1 MKKSILLLA
10 AAVGLAA
17 TACKNFEKGEGGL
30 EYKYL
35 KQGDGEKAKEG
46 DILAFNFVVSTDR
59 DSTLANS
66 YDMGLPQVQPVM
78 PDSLLQNAYPGDPN
92 TILRMLGEGDSAIF
106 RINLDT
112 MAARTGQ
119 PKPEFADKYIQ
130 YTIKVEKLFRKGN
143 LTDSALY
150 AQVNEYFETEIEK
163 IKNAEAGKIEGYVK
177 KNKLEPKKTASGLQY
192 VITKEGTGPVPA
204 VGDTVVLNYTGAL
217 TTGKI
222 FDTNDAEKAK
232 KNEIHNPM
240 RTYEPIRVAVGK
252 DPVIAGWT
260 EALQLLN
267 KGTKA
272 TLLIPSAIGYGE
284 RGSMGAI
291 PPYAP
296 LVFEVEVLDI
306 IPGPKDEVAPAEEA
320 NANNPG

>member
-10 AAVGLAA
+10 AAVGLAT
-17 TACKNFEKGEGGL
+17 TACQSFKKGEGGL

-35 KQGDGEKAKEG
+35 KEGDGEKAQEG
-46 DILAFNFVVSTDR
+46 DILAFNFVVETDR
-59 DSTLANS
+59 DSLLANS

-78 PDSLLQNAYPGDPN
+78 ADSLLQNAYAGDPN

-119 PKPEFADKYIQ
+119 PKPEFANKYIQ
-130 YTIKVEKLFRKGN
+130 YTIKVEKLFRKGD
-143 LTDSALY
+143 LSDSLLHD
-150 AQVNEYFETEIEK
+150 QVNKYFEEEIEK
-163 IKNAEAGKIEGYVK
+163 IKNAEEGKIAGYIE

-192 VITKEGTGPVPA
+192 IVKEEGTGPTPA
-204 VGDTVVLNYTGAL
+204 VGDTVVLNYSGAL
-217 TTGKI
+217 TSGKV
-222 FDTNDAEKAK
+222 FDTNDPEAAK
-232 KNEIHNPM
+232 KADIHNPM
-240 RTYEPIRVAVGK
+240 RTYEPIRIAVGQ

-260 EALQLLN
+260 EGLQLLN
-267 KGTKA
+267 KGSKA
-272 TLLIPSAIGYGE
+272 VLIIPSTIGYGE

-296 LVFEVEVLDI
+296 LIFDVEVIDI
-306 IPGPKDEVAPAEEA
+306 IAGPAEGETPTDEA
-320 NANNPG
+320 AENE

>member
-10 AAVGLAA
+10 AAVGLAT

-35 KQGDGEKAKEG
+35 KQGDGEKAQEG

-78 PDSLLQNAYPGDPN
+78 ADSLLHNAYPGDPN

-112 MAARTGQ
+112 MATRTGQ

-130 YTIKVEKLFRKGN
+130 YTIKVEKLFRKGD
-143 LTDSALY
+143 LTDSVLY
-150 AQVNEYFETEIEK
+150 EQVNQYFEAEIEK
-163 IKNAEAGKIEGYVK
+163 IKGAEEGKIAGYVK
-177 KNKLEPKKTASGLQY
+177 KNKLEPKKTDSGLQY
-192 VITKEGTGPVPA
+192 VVTEEGTGAVPA
-204 VGDTVVLNYTGAL
+204 LGDTVVINYIGTL
-217 TTGKI
+217 TTGKV
-222 FDTNDAEKAK
+222 FDTNEEEKAK
-232 KNEIHNPM
+232 KSDTHNPM

-267 KGTKA
+267 KGSKA
-272 TLLIPSAIGYGE
+272 TLLIPSTLGYGE
-284 RGSMGAI
+284 RGSMGTI

-296 LVFEVEVLDI
+296 LVFEIEVLDI
-306 IPGPKDEVAPAEEA
+306 IPGPKEEAPAEDA
-320 NANNPG
+320 NATNE